1 MVPVSLILVLGKAS
15 FGKMDFLVILF
26 EKKGLALS
34 ES

>member
-26 EKKGLALS
+26 DKGLAVS
-34 ES
+34 EA

>member
-26 EKKGLALS
+26 EKGLALS

>member
-1 MVPVSLILVLGKAS
+1 VLRKAS

-26 EKKGLALS
+26 EKGLALS